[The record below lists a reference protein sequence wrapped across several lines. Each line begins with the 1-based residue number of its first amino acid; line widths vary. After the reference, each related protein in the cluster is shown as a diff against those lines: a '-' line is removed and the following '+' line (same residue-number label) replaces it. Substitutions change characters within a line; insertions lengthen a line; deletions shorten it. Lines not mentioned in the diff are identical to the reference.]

1 MYVPSNREL
10 ADNITDKVISVFAEI
25 AFIAPSGSYELRN
38 SLDLV
43 DFFDKIDKTS
53 YGALQSF
60 VKYCNNS
67 IRYYKNDKVIILLK
81 DVITSVNRFIRNYD
95 IFLH

>member
-10 ADNITDKVISVFAEI
+10 TDNITDKVISIFSEI

-60 VKYCNNS
+60 VKLTFYTS
-67 IRYYKNDKVIILLK
+67 LLEINTQHSK
-81 DVITSVNRFIRNYD
+81 RIQ
-95 IFLH
+95 